1 MWPAQR
7 LPSVKLFTAADGSV
21 APFFRRTSA
30 DEPGTWR
37 RVAPDGPQRA
47 GVHCGA
53 CITTIET
60 ALWERSEV
68 ERTRVNL
75 STRRVSI
82 VWKEEVAG
90 KRSDPGELVRAL
102 SERGYETH
110 IFTPGEGEGDAV
122 LKQLIRAVAVSG
134 FAAANIML
142 LSVSVW
148 SGADAATRD
157 LFHWVSAMIAGPT
170 LIYAATSSI
179 SPPGM
184 RSATGGRT
192 WTCRSHLPSLS
203 PMPCRDDRPWGA
215 CLVRRD
221 RDPSVLPAHRPDARL
236 YDARPRTIRGLARL
250 SSRGATVLHADGSP
264 EYRAVGEIEPG
275 ERLMIAAGEGIPST
289 AAWYRH
295 QRPGPLGR
303 QLRERADFGQLG

>member
-1 MWPAQR
+1 MRQTDLSVPA
-7 LPSVKLFTAADGSV
+7 FTAVLASPPSRRRCGKDPKSNGRASISPP
-21 APFFRRTSA
+21 AAFRS
-30 DEPGTWR
+30 
-37 RVAPDGPQRA
+37 
-47 GVHCGA
+47 
-53 CITTIET
+53 
-60 ALWERSEV
+60 S
-68 ERTRVNL
+68 
-75 STRRVSI
+75 
-82 VWKEEVAG
+82 G
-90 KRSDPGELVRAL
+90 KRRSLESAATLENWCARSA
-102 SERGYETH
+102 SAA